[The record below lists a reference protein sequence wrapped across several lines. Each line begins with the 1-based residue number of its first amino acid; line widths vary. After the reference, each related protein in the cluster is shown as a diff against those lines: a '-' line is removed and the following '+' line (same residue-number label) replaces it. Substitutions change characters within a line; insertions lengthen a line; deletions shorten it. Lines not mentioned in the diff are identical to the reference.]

1 MARSD
6 PPTAW
11 DPWTHHSDVGLPGT
25 GTWADLV
32 GFEVEAADGHIGT
45 IGEATYE
52 LGSSY
57 VIVDTGPWVFGTK
70 VMLPAGTIGRLDL
83 GTRRAY
89 VARNRDEILSA
100 PKFDQE
106 AHQDHGSA
114 WLSRYRPK
122 CGTVKAIW
130 PRSAE

>member
-1 MARSD
+1 
-6 PPTAW
+6 
-11 DPWTHHSDVGLPGT
+11 
-25 GTWADLV
+25 V

-106 AHQDHGSA
+106 AHQDPAYRACLAEYYGQY
-114 WLSRYRPK
+114 RY
-122 CGTVKAIW
+122 
-130 PRSAE
+130 